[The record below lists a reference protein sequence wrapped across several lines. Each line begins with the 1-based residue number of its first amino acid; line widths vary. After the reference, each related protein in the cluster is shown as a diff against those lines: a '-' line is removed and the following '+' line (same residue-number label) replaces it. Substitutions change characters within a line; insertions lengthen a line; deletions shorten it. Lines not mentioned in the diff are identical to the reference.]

1 MFCACW
7 VQLDGVDDDESHVTV
22 VCECCFEYG
31 PHLKQGGLVY
41 IHSNKHNIHKMQNC
55 CMSTC
60 ESNKAMEGQGDMCLG
75 DGERG
80 MIIIPLCVTVVN
92 VPWLCFLCTQHP
104 KIYPIPLVMVMR
116 TCKFCLCLTSSILIP
131 FPTHHPH
138 SIHIRLARAHDGNAK
153 ESVAWAG
160 RGQNTGRT
168 ACE

>member
-41 IHSNKHNIHKMQNC
+41 IHSNKHKRHKMQNC

-80 MIIIPLCVTVVN
+80 MMMRDNHTPLRN
-92 VPWLCFLCTQHP
+92 GRKRSLALL
-104 KIYPIPLVMVMR
+104 LVHAAPQNLSN
-116 TCKFCLCLTSSILIP
+116 TLG
-131 FPTHHPH
+131 HGH
-138 SIHIRLARAHDGNAK
+138 AHM
-153 ESVAWAG
+153 
-160 RGQNTGRT
+160 
-168 ACE
+168 